1 MSEITDMTGLFARAN
16 LFTAVNEALHEA
28 LAEEPNAVLFGED
41 VRFGGVFRCSM
52 GLAERF
58 GEDRVFNTPLCEQGI
73 VGFGVGLAAQG
84 TRAIAEVQFAD
95 YIFPA
100 FDQLV
105 NEAAKYRYRSGG
117 QWDCGG
123 LTVRAPCG
131 AVGHGGH
138 YHSQS
143 PEAYFTHCPGLKVVC
158 PSGPR
163 EAKGLLIASIR
174 DPNPVVFFEPKM
186 MYRSSVDEVPEGAYT
201 LPLDKAR
208 VAREGSDITLVGWGP
223 QVKVLE
229 AAAAEAE
236 EAAGV
241 SCEVVDLRCL
251 LPWDFE
257 TVAKSVE
264 KTGRLLVSHEAPV
277 TSGFGAE
284 VVAKVARE
292 CFLSLEAPPE
302 RVCGQDTPFP
312 VSHEPLYLP
321 TQQRVVEAIRRSV
334 DF

>member
-1 MSEITDMTGLFARAN
+1 
-16 LFTAVNEALHEA
+16 
-28 LAEEPNAVLFGED
+28 
-41 VRFGGVFRCSM
+41 M

-95 YIFPA
+95 YISPA

-105 NEAAKYRYRSGG
+105 NEAAKYRYCSGG

-158 PSGPR
+158 ASGPR

-186 MYRSSVDEVPEGAYT
+186 MYRSAVDEIPEGAYT

-236 EAAGV
+236 EAADV

-292 CFLSLEAPPE
+292 CFLSLPVTSAPFLGTCHRPCFA
-302 RVCGQDTPFP
+302 R
-312 VSHEPLYLP
+312 LLALP
-321 TQQRVVEAIRRSV
+321 CLMPPCIAFHWLALPCTI
-334 DF
+334 